1 MKRTSLDL
9 KMTISEYRFHIYAKD
24 KCLFN
29 NLKREDFESKWE
41 TLKGMVGLMKTEYE
55 VEDLS
60 YEKVLLEHGSEA
72 SY

>member
-1 MKRTSLDL
+1 MITN
-9 KMTISEYRFHIYAKD
+9 EYRFHIYAKE

-29 NLKREDFESKWE
+29 NLKKEDFQNKWE
-41 TLKGMVGLMKTEYE
+41 TLRGMVGLMKTEYE

-60 YEKVLLEHGSEA
+60 YEKVLLEHESEA

>member
-9 KMTISEYRFHIYAKD
+9 KMTISEYRFHIYAKE
-24 KCLFN
+24 KCLFT
-29 NLKREDFESKWE
+29 NLKKEDFQNKWE
-41 TLKGMVGLMKTEYE
+41 TLRGMVGLIKTEYE

-60 YEKVLLEHGSEA
+60 YEKVLLEPESEA